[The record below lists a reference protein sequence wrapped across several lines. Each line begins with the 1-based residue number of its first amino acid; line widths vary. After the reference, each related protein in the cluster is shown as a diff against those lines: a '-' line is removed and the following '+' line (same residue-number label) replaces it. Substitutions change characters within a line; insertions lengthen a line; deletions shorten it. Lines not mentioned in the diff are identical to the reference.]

1 MINAVIVIREPGRLK
16 PMIWH
21 EFQLPELPRPGDY
34 LTISGPDDRA
44 PLGEDLVVRRVWWL
58 LDRPAAGTSAGDE
71 AAGQL
76 VEVFVEC
83 DLGEGPYS
91 SAAWR
96 EEVALARACGAPVEV
111 FEVGRSAVGTTP
123 RPVRESQ
130 SAGDSSRGV

>member
-21 EFQLPELPRPGDY
+21 EFRLPELPRAGDY
-34 LTISGPDDRA
+34 ITVSGPDDRA

-58 LDRPAAGTSAGDE
+58 LDRPAAGTSADSE
-71 AAGQL
+71 PAGQL

-83 DLGEGPYS
+83 DVSEGPYA

-96 EEVALARACGAPVEV
+96 REVAMARALGVEV
-111 FEVGRSAVGTTP
+111 ETFAVARSVIGTVPQPAVEHEE
-123 RPVRESQ
+123 R
-130 SAGDSSRGV
+130 